1 MVLCEHTMLCLYFQ
15 KAHEPAFLLPFDFV
29 ELKDA
34 INRIASEIV
43 FLHGLLYGV
52 VSDEFSSAVCLDRS
66 K

>member
-1 MVLCEHTMLCLYFQ
+1 MLCLYFQ

-52 VSDEFSSAVCLDRS
+52 VF
-66 K
+66 